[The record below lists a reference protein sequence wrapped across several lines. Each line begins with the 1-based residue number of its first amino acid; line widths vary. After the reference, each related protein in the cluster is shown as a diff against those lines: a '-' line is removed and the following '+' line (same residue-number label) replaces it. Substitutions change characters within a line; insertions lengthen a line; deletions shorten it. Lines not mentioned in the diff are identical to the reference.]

1 MGFQRTFKALSDP
14 IRREILQLLRISP
27 LTAGEIAT
35 HFSVSNATISH
46 HLSILKDAGLV
57 LDEKQG
63 KYITYELNMTVV
75 DEILG
80 WFYTLKGGDFNE
92 KNN

>member
-1 MGFQRTFKALSDP
+1 MGFQNTFKALSDP
-14 IRREILQLLRISP
+14 TRREILQLLKTSP
-27 LTAGEIAT
+27 KTAGEIAN
-35 HFSVSNATISH
+35 HFSVSGATISH
-46 HLSILKDAGLV
+46 HLSTLKDAGLV

-75 DEILG
+75 DDILS
-80 WFYTLKGGDFNE
+80 WFYTLKGGDSDE

>member
-1 MGFQRTFKALSDP
+1 MGFQLTFKALSDP
-14 IRREILQLLRISP
+14 IRREILQLLRTSP
-27 LTAGEIAT
+27 LTAGEITA

-46 HLSILKDAGLV
+46 HLSILKEAGLV

-75 DEILG
+75 DEILV

-92 KNN
+92 KDN